1 MKTLRNTVAA
11 LSLLASIA
19 AAPANAE
26 LRSITIGTNPAG
38 STFFLIGGGFAKM
51 FQEELGI
58 RSTAQP
64 QVGSSV
70 YLPYINNGEM
80 TLGLSSSMDAGLA
93 YTGEGFPASNP
104 NLRTLGRIW
113 ILPYAYIAARDSG
126 ITRMEDLAGKR
137 VMGNMPTNV
146 ALTLV
151 NKAMLESA
159 YLTTDDVVFANSG
172 GLLDGINAVVEGR
185 ADAAPVAV
193 TMPDLIEANSA
204 AKGGIVVI
212 TNGAKASEG
221 FYEQLVPGTRLGVTK
236 PVPAR
241 PFVTE
246 ETSIVNYDTLLVT
259 STSLSDEDAYTL
271 TRTLHENWEQLK
283 KDYPP
288 LRGVALNDLALAEST
303 IPYHPG
309 AVRYYQEIGLWTDQ
323 HDANQARVSR

>member
-1 MKTLRNTVAA
+1 MKTLRSTVAA
-11 LSLLASIA
+11 LTLLASLI
-19 AAPANAE
+19 AAPAHAE

-51 FQEELGI
+51 FQEVLGI

-64 QVGSSV
+64 QGGSSV

-80 TLGLSSSMDAGLA
+80 TLGLSSSMDAGFA
-93 YTGEGFPASNP
+93 FTGEGFPAENP

-113 ILPYAYIAARDSG
+113 ILPYAYIASRESG

-146 ALTLV
+146 ALTLL

-159 YLTTDDVVFANSG
+159 GLTTEDVSFVNSG

-212 TNGAKASEG
+212 SNGAQAADG
-221 FYEQLVPGTRLGVTK
+221 FYEQLVPGTRLGITK

-246 ETSIVNYDTLLVT
+246 DTSIVNYDTLLVT
-259 STSLSDEDAYTL
+259 STSLSEEDAYTL
-271 TRTLHENWEQLK
+271 TKALHENWEQLM

-288 LRGVALNDLALAEST
+288 LRSVAQNDLALAEST
-303 IPYHPG
+303 VPYHSG
-309 AVRYYQEIGLWTDQ
+309 AIRYYQEVGLWTDK
-323 HDANQARVSR
+323 HAENQARLSH